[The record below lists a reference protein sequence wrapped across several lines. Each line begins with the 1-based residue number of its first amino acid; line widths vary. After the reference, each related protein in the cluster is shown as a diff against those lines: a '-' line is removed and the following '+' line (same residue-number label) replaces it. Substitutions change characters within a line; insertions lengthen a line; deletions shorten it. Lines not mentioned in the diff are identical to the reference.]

1 MPDRADS
8 PAAASAGAVD
18 KIAAARVWLLK
29 EKPFFGVL
37 ARALTIQ
44 PHRDARAFRLY
55 PDDRLVV
62 SPLAVQ
68 KLPFGHLCGRLAHI
82 ALHAALGGF
91 ARRGTREEARW
102 NVAHDIAIDPLLRGA
117 GLGPGLPPVSLE
129 VTPGSSAEEIF
140 PLLPEQVRPDDEFC
154 DLCDGPQP
162 DRKTNEDDAGVQDAD
177 SARPSVS
184 TTSSATVEHQA
195 RALAWKM
202 RLTSALEEER
212 ASGGK
217 TWGDVPAWLEE
228 MIRIT
233 IEPPPSWTVILQRS
247 ISSLTR
253 TDRTWLRPSRR
264 MSALAGVAGDWPELV
279 VMPGRK
285 VVLGGQ
291 LCAVLDTSG
300 SIDQATLGRF
310 VGALA
315 SAAAAEGIEH
325 LRLLQ
330 ADSEVVS
337 DEMLTPAELLAETI
351 RVRGRGGTSFIPALG
366 RLIEEARRSV
376 ERFSVVYLT
385 DLEGMLPRSRD
396 ARVLDVLWVVPH
408 KPRRKP
414 PFGTVVEMR

>member
-1 MPDRADS
+1 MPDRPDS
-8 PAAASAGAVD
+8 PAGAVD

-37 ARALTIQ
+37 ARALTIE
-44 PHRDARAFRLY
+44 PHAGARAFRLH

-62 SPLAVQ
+62 PPRAVLE
-68 KLPFGHLCGRLAHI
+68 LPFAHLCGRLAHI

-91 ARRGTREEARW
+91 ARRGARDEARW
-102 NVAHDIAIDPLLRGA
+102 NVAHDLAIDPLVRGA
-117 GLGPGLPPVSLE
+117 GLGAGLPLVSLDLP
-129 VTPGSSAEEIF
+129 PGSSAEEVF
-140 PLLPEQVRPDDEFC
+140 PLLPEQARPEDEFC
-154 DLCDGPQP
+154 DLCDTREPEQRADP
-162 DRKTNEDDAGVQDAD
+162 DDAGGQDAAGD
-177 SARPSVS
+177 VPARSNIS
-184 TTSSATVEHQA
+184 GNSSATVETQA

-217 TWGDVPAWLEE
+217 TWGDIPGWLEE
-228 MIRIT
+228 MIRIA
-233 IEPPPSWTVILQRS
+233 IEPPPSWTVVLQRS

-264 MSALAGVAGDWPELV
+264 MSALAAAAGDWPDLV

-315 SAAAAEGIEH
+315 SAAAAEDIEH
-325 LRLLQ
+325 VRLLQ

-337 DEMLTPAELLAETI
+337 DEILTPAELLAETI

-385 DLEGMLPRSRD
+385 DLDGMLPRSRD

-408 KPRRKP
+408 QPRRKP